1 MMMMD
6 SSSGFPESPMEQD
19 EAAYPCKG
27 CGEILEEGKAFEL
40 AGNRWHIDCFR
51 CNTCGT
57 ILDSDANLLLLGDGS
72 LICNNCTYSC
82 SVCNNKIEDLAIL
95 TGDQAFCATC
105 FKCRNCKKKIENLKY
120 ARTSQGI
127 FCMEC
132 HESLM
137 QRRRKKSQKN
147 GSNRL
152 KHLQQPPNSTMLL
165 DKSLPSLPPSAVN
178 TSAFSLDNESPPSE
192 SYSETPTELA
202 PTTHKMPSNLRSRS
216 ETGGPAE
223 IPRGPPKRPPNFRS
237 HSSRSEKRE
246 RSPMMQEDERKDT
259 MTLPNTTYQ
268 NNRHSVHSQLSDGSG
283 SGDAFFIPMALDPN
297 PAPGPSPLARRELF
311 DEQRGTP
318 KSQPS
323 ESKPT
328 ARDYFNAI
336 NSASRKSPIEK
347 ENIQTAP
354 NPVSPTSSRH
364 SSPPSQ
370 PQSPHIAYQE
380 RGRQLSTD
388 LTDQVRSKKELGSS
402 SINAIAHE
410 TPRDSPA
417 EEPRPRRNGETLN
430 GKFMLQEAPK
440 KKRNSKSD
448 PIPPPRDTSIPAPK
462 TKSAPVTASTQVKE
476 QQVIV
481 PSHESPTS
489 SRSEATLSGS
499 PPDTQGSRSYT
510 STDSPMSHTS
520 PLSTQLKNLPERGD
534 SLAKPSLGKQ
544 PVPRREID
552 VATVSKLSTSV
563 SNPESGHE
571 KPASGP
577 ATTTSQPLA
586 NTNGNRGTTR
596 PQDSPSAV
604 NVADAPP
611 PPLRARE
618 RLAQQGASSSDSFVA
633 PRVPPNPPN
642 TATFKAKIDS
652 MKPDSPCD
660 GDSPVSPKMRHPVA
674 EGFTMDDDI
683 AHAGSTDGQQDQGGF
698 LRRVSH
704 SVRHARS
711 YSDRGARLSREQKWP
726 KSPLVGSNSPGLA
739 NEISSPTA
747 SSPEN
752 KEELRWYK
760 NESRRDKQK
769 VTEMEKK
776 IVELEAAVEAKT
788 SIKQMNTELREK
800 RSTMV
805 VLDTQKEIVVR
816 ELEVL
821 TEHIAAAKRSGD
833 PLDVGN
839 LSNAVLREFAES
851 LQKLKDLFAPQIEE
865 LTQRRND
872 LSEEISNLT
881 QLKQS
886 SFDEFEQLS
895 LKNAHLAD
903 LNNQLVH
910 QVNELQAAKTA
921 LESVQPPTN
930 GLGIYTHQNN
940 RSNSGMDVRDSR
952 PSFTE
957 STMTGSTV
965 VQENEVEPATYL
977 TAPQVVNI
985 RKAQPKKFNWKK
997 GGHNVAKGVTK
1008 GLKGAFSS
1016 DGNRNQRE
1024 GQYPEGIPYGSMQ
1037 QQEYPS
1043 SSLSR
1048 NQSHDPA
1055 RPGLVGFFGNQRG
1068 RQQGWKNS
1076 PNGSMPAVNH
1086 EGGPALFGSE
1096 LEHRAEYERV
1106 NIPGIVMRCIQEVD
1120 ARGMDIEGIYRKSG
1134 GNSQIQTIKEGFERS
1149 NDYDISD
1156 PDLDINAV
1164 TSTLKQY
1171 FRKLPT
1177 PLITYEVYDKLLET
1191 LPPPGQNPMDIDPSH
1206 PAHPNNPHNHTYRVS
1221 SMRNAISELPTHHR
1235 DTLEVLVFHLARV
1248 VEQQAENLMTSQNVA
1263 VVFAPTV
1270 MRPESLAR
1278 EMQDTQAKNGAVQFL
1293 IEHCQEVFMG
1303 DDERR

>member
-1 MMMMD
+1 
-6 SSSGFPESPMEQD
+6 
-19 EAAYPCKG
+19 
-27 CGEILEEGKAFEL
+27 
-40 AGNRWHIDCFR
+40 
-51 CNTCGT
+51 
-57 ILDSDANLLLLGDGS
+57 
-72 LICNNCTYSC
+72 
-82 SVCNNKIEDLAIL
+82 
-95 TGDQAFCATC
+95 
-105 FKCRNCKKKIENLKY
+105 
-120 ARTSQGI
+120 
-127 FCMEC
+127 
-132 HESLM
+132 
-137 QRRRKKSQKN
+137 
-147 GSNRL
+147 
-152 KHLQQPPNSTMLL
+152 
-165 DKSLPSLPPSAVN
+165 
-178 TSAFSLDNESPPSE
+178 
-192 SYSETPTELA
+192 
-202 PTTHKMPSNLRSRS
+202 
-216 ETGGPAE
+216 
-223 IPRGPPKRPPNFRS
+223 
-237 HSSRSEKRE
+237 
-246 RSPMMQEDERKDT
+246 

-652 MKPDSPCD
+652 MKPDSPRD

-683 AHAGSTDGQQDQGGF
+683 AHAGSTYGQQDQGGF

-1086 EGGPALFGSE
+1086 EGGP
-1096 LEHRAEYERV
+1096 
-1106 NIPGIVMRCIQEVD
+1106 
-1120 ARGMDIEGIYRKSG
+1120 GMNLRPVASVV
-1134 GNSQIQTIKEGFERS
+1134 RS
-1149 NDYDISD
+1149 
-1156 PDLDINAV
+1156 
-1164 TSTLKQY
+1164 
-1171 FRKLPT
+1171 R
-1177 PLITYEVYDKLLET
+1177 
-1191 LPPPGQNPMDIDPSH
+1191 
-1206 PAHPNNPHNHTYRVS
+1206 
-1221 SMRNAISELPTHHR
+1221 
-1235 DTLEVLVFHLARV
+1235 
-1248 VEQQAENLMTSQNVA
+1248 
-1263 VVFAPTV
+1263 
-1270 MRPESLAR
+1270 
-1278 EMQDTQAKNGAVQFL
+1278 
-1293 IEHCQEVFMG
+1293 
-1303 DDERR
+1303 

>member
-1 MMMMD
+1 
-6 SSSGFPESPMEQD
+6 
-19 EAAYPCKG
+19 
-27 CGEILEEGKAFEL
+27 
-40 AGNRWHIDCFR
+40 
-51 CNTCGT
+51 
-57 ILDSDANLLLLGDGS
+57 
-72 LICNNCTYSC
+72 
-82 SVCNNKIEDLAIL
+82 
-95 TGDQAFCATC
+95 
-105 FKCRNCKKKIENLKY
+105 
-120 ARTSQGI
+120 
-127 FCMEC
+127 
-132 HESLM
+132 
-137 QRRRKKSQKN
+137 
-147 GSNRL
+147 
-152 KHLQQPPNSTMLL
+152 
-165 DKSLPSLPPSAVN
+165 
-178 TSAFSLDNESPPSE
+178 
-192 SYSETPTELA
+192 
-202 PTTHKMPSNLRSRS
+202 
-216 ETGGPAE
+216 
-223 IPRGPPKRPPNFRS
+223 
-237 HSSRSEKRE
+237 
-246 RSPMMQEDERKDT
+246 
-259 MTLPNTTYQ
+259 
-268 NNRHSVHSQLSDGSG
+268 
-283 SGDAFFIPMALDPN
+283 MALDPN

-311 DEQRGTP
+311 EEQKSTP

-323 ESKPT
+323 ESKPS

-347 ENIQTAP
+347 ENTQTAP
-354 NPVSPTSSRH
+354 TPVSPTSSRH

-388 LTDQVRSKKELGSS
+388 FTDQVRSKKELGSN

-410 TPRDSPA
+410 TSRDTPG
-417 EEPRPRRNGETLN
+417 EEPRPRRNIETSN

-448 PIPPPRDTSIPAPK
+448 SIPPTRDPSIPASK

-499 PPDTQGSRSYT
+499 PLDTQGSRSYT
-510 STDSPMSHTS
+510 STDSPISHTS
-520 PLSTQLKNLPERGD
+520 PLSTQLKTLPERGD

-544 PVPRREID
+544 SVSRREID
-552 VATVSKLSTSV
+552 VGTVTKLSNSV
-563 SNPESGHE
+563 SNSESGHE
-571 KPASGP
+571 KPVSAP
-577 ATTTSQPLA
+577 ATTSTQPLA
-586 NTNGNRGTTR
+586 NTNGNRGITR
-596 PQDSPSAV
+596 AQDSPSAV
-604 NVADAPP
+604 SFADTPP
-611 PPLRARE
+611 PPSRARE
-618 RLAQQGASSSDSFVA
+618 RLTQQGASSNDSFVA
-633 PRVPPNPPN
+633 PRPPPNPPN
-642 TATFKAKIDS
+642 TATFKSKIDS
-652 MKPDSPCD
+652 MKPESPRN
-660 GDSPVSPKMRHPVA
+660 GDSPVSPKMRHPAA

-683 AHAGSTDGQQDQGGF
+683 AHAANTDGQQDQGGF

-711 YSDRGARLSREQKWP
+711 YSDRGTRLSREQKWP
-726 KSPLVGSNSPGLA
+726 KSPLVGSSSPGFA
-739 NEISSPTA
+739 NDVSSPTA
-747 SSPEN
+747 SSPET
-752 KEELRWYK
+752 KEELRWYR

-769 VTEMEKK
+769 MTEMEQR

-833 PLDVGN
+833 PLDVGS

-851 LQKLKDLFAPQIEE
+851 LQKLKDSFAPQIEE
-865 LTQRRND
+865 LTQRRNE

-881 QLKQS
+881 QLKES
-886 SFDEFEQLS
+886 SFLEFEQLS
-895 LKNAHLAD
+895 LKNAQLAD

-910 QVNELQAAKTA
+910 QVHELQKAKNA
-921 LESVQPPTN
+921 MEGVQPPTN
-930 GLGIYTHQNN
+930 GLGIYAQNQN
-940 RSNSGMDVRDSR
+940 SRSNSGMDVRDSR

-1024 GQYPEGIPYGSMQ
+1024 GQYPEGMPYGAMQ

-1068 RQQGWKNS
+1068 RQQPWKNS
-1076 PNGSMPAVNH
+1076 PNGSMPAINH
-1086 EGGPALFGSE
+1086 EGGPRMNLHS
-1096 LEHRAEYERV
+1096 
-1106 NIPGIVMRCIQEVD
+1106 
-1120 ARGMDIEGIYRKSG
+1120 
-1134 GNSQIQTIKEGFERS
+1134 
-1149 NDYDISD
+1149 
-1156 PDLDINAV
+1156 
-1164 TSTLKQY
+1164 ST
-1171 FRKLPT
+1171 
-1177 PLITYEVYDKLLET
+1177 
-1191 LPPPGQNPMDIDPSH
+1191 G
-1206 PAHPNNPHNHTYRVS
+1206 
-1221 SMRNAISELPTHHR
+1221 
-1235 DTLEVLVFHLARV
+1235 VL
-1248 VEQQAENLMTSQNVA
+1248 
-1263 VVFAPTV
+1263 
-1270 MRPESLAR
+1270 
-1278 EMQDTQAKNGAVQFL
+1278 
-1293 IEHCQEVFMG
+1293 
-1303 DDERR
+1303 